1 MNMENNEQFNEAL
14 PVLEKIEHAG
24 FDAFFVGGCV
34 RDFLLQRKIKD
45 IDITTNATPTQVMKI
60 FPKVIPVGIDH
71 GTVIVREKKKSYEV
85 TTFRNKCINEGPFSF
100 GHTLAED
107 LIYRDFTINALAMDK
122 LGNITDLF
130 DGQIH
135 LQNRTI
141 KAVKDPYMRFKEDPL
156 RMLRACRFVSQLG
169 FLIEDNTI
177 QAIKQLKEDIRQV
190 AIERLKDEMTLLITG
205 QQYAEGLRYLIQTG
219 LIEKLPIF
227 RRHVDYI
234 QLLQKEPKRFT
245 SFSHMIAFLYEL
257 QPKVSLTK
265 WIKEW
270 NGSNNEKHMA
280 KQLSTA
286 IRYYKEYGVTLWL
299 VYQLDKA
306 LHKPFTQII
315 DTIYKETITA
325 ETLQTF
331 RNKLTIHSKQDLVID
346 GHELM
351 KWFPNRKPGAW
362 IKQMI
367 EAIEFAVVMNE
378 LKNDELLIKE
388 WITCHPL
395 ATN

>member
-1 MNMENNEQFNEAL
+1 MENNEQFSEAL
-14 PVLEKIEHAG
+14 PVLNKLEHIG

-45 IDITTNATPTQVMKI
+45 IDITTSATPEQVMEI

-71 GTVIVREKKKSYEV
+71 GTVIVRNEKKSYEV
-85 TTFRNKCINEGPFSF
+85 TTFRNKLADEETFSF
-100 GHTLAED
+100 GHSLAED
-107 LIYRDFTINALAMDK
+107 LLYRDFTMNALAMDK

-156 RMLRACRFVSQLG
+156 RMVRACRFVSQLG
-169 FLIEDNTI
+169 FSIEDDTI
-177 QAIKQLKEDIRQV
+177 QAIKQLNEDIQQV
-190 AIERLKDEMTLLITG
+190 AIERLKDEVTTLITG
-205 QQYAEGLRYLIQTG
+205 QHYTEGLRYLIQTG
-219 LIEKLPIF
+219 LIEQFPIF
-227 RRHVDYI
+227 KRHTDYI
-234 QLLQKEPKRFT
+234 QLLQKEPERFT
-245 SFSHMIAFLYEL
+245 SFSHMLAFLHEL
-257 QPKVSLTK
+257 QPKVSLAK
-265 WIKEW
+265 WVKEW
-270 NGSNNEKHMA
+270 NGSNKEKRLA
-280 KQLSTA
+280 KQLSNA
-286 IRYYKEYGVTLWL
+286 IRYYKEHGVTLWL

-306 LHKPFTQII
+306 LHKPFMQII
-315 DTIYKETITA
+315 DTIYKETITV

-331 RNKLTIHSKQDLVID
+331 RNKLMIQSKQDLVID
-346 GHELM
+346 GHILM

-395 ATN
+395 ATD